1 MFPLIIAHFLFWAL
15 LLIGASEMGWRSRM
29 IYVVLWLIGYA
40 ATSWLTTGSL
50 IFLSYVALLDIALVF
65 HVFQGDIQLR

>member
-1 MFPLIIAHFLFWAL
+1 VFPLIIAHFLFWAL